1 MGLVET
7 IRNIFGGS
15 ASGEKKEEAIGIEE
29 AEALIK
35 KRKGELEKE
44 LVVKSSAKIAEIK
57 HLLRSIESELNE
69 MDKRNLMEEGDNKYL
84 RKIVSSSQ
92 KNMIKQMYALLER
105 LQPKGIGTADGIK
118 DYARESALHMQREIL
133 TYRKNISYTSI
144 IMKEE
149 IKNIGFLMQNL
160 LNGYNV
166 INGYFR
172 EANYDSFSEIE
183 KQLGERE
190 KKKAL
195 LSGKEAELSR
205 IREAVEKLN
214 QAIGEKENRIKAI
227 ESSVEF
233 RSVKDIEAEIE
244 NAEKEKQAIK
254 NGFSAMLSNA
264 DKAIRRFIKLVDAG
278 IYIIEKQDEEL
289 LKLYM
294 EDIVEASKKDP
305 KAERFRAMLNEMK
318 KAIDEGKLSLKEGEK
333 EKRLKAL
340 DELAAYD
347 YFTNIFWKLNELE
360 KKRIALNKRLL
371 DIDARRKML
380 AENDEKARFVNRK
393 AEAEK
398 GIEAQ
403 QREIGEME
411 KEIKHIEEMAN
422 LGFEKIFSGKIG
434 F

>member
-1 MGLVET
+1 MGLLET
-7 IRNIFGGS
+7 IKGIFGSS
-15 ASGEKKEEAIGIEE
+15 ASEKEEAPISIGE

-35 KRKGELEKE
+35 KRKDALEKE
-44 LVVKSSAKIAEIK
+44 LVVKSSSKIAEIK
-57 HLLRSIESELNE
+57 HLLRSIEAELNE

-92 KNMIKQMYALLER
+92 KNMVKQMHSLLER

-118 DYARESALHMQREIL
+118 DYAHESSLHMQREIL
-133 TYRKNISYTSI
+133 AYRKNISYTSI

-172 EANYDSFSEIE
+172 EANYDLFSEIE
-183 KQLGERE
+183 KHAGERE
-190 KKKAL
+190 RKKAL
-195 LSGKEAELSR
+195 LSGKDAELSR
-205 IREAVEKLN
+205 IREAVEKLD
-214 QAIGEKENRIKAI
+214 AAIAEREDRIGEI
-227 ESSVEF
+227 EGSAEF

-244 NAEKEKQAIK
+244 NAEKEKLAIK
-254 NGFSAMLSNA
+254 NGFNSMLSNA

-305 KAERFRAMLNEMK
+305 KAERFRAMLDEMK
-318 KAIDEGKLSLKEGEK
+318 KAINEGKLSLKEGEK

-340 DELAAYD
+340 DELIAYD

-371 DIDARRKML
+371 EIDSRRRLL
-380 AENDEKARFVNRK
+380 AENGEKSRLLNRK

-403 QREIGEME
+403 QREIGEIG
-411 KEIKHIEEMAN
+411 KEINHIEEMAN
-422 LGFEKIFSGKIG
+422 LSFEKIFSRKIR